1 MKLYSR
7 KMRLKKGGGVMLSK
21 PKQKSSSPISSSS
34 RKKKMSTSPPRS
46 RNTTKNKKKTVT
58 FSEKN
63 EIREQSPKS
72 EDEFYYPAE
81 VNHKAKRRRT
91 LKEKA
96 SNKRIRKTAKIDY
109 INREREQYILD
120 LVRGNI

>member
-1 MKLYSR
+1 MKLYNR
-7 KMRLKKGGGVMLSK
+7 KTRLKKGGGVMLSK
-21 PKQKSSSPISSSS
+21 PKKKSP
-34 RKKKMSTSPPRS
+34 SPPRS
-46 RNTTKNKKKTVT
+46 SITKKNKKKLVT

-72 EDEFYYPAE
+72 EDEFYYPVE

-109 INREREQYILD
+109 VNREREQYILD
-120 LVRGNI
+120 LLHGNI